1 MLKNSCKVT
10 GFDYDSHDC
19 YTNVERVL
27 QEGWLATREGYEVSL
42 AGLFQ
47 HICLPY
53 QKQFLQRLD
62 YYELNLLESYYEN
75 EKGFFNFTG
84 FILRRDSPSS

>member
-1 MLKNSCKVT
+1 MIHMTVT
-10 GFDYDSHDC
+10 LTLSEFYKKA
-19 YTNVERVL
+19 
-27 QEGWLATREGYEVSL
+27 GWSASGGREGYEVSL